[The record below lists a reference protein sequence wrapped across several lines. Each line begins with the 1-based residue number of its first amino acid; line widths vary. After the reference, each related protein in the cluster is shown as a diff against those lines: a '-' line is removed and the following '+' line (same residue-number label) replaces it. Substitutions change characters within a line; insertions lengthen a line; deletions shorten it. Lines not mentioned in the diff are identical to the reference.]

1 MSTDLSRI
9 PVGDGQEGGEEQDP
23 AVRRMQ
29 ALIAQWEA
37 AADER
42 AIFLSCYLMMTRNM
56 LEAIQRDEF
65 NDTAW
70 VNMLLHRFADYY
82 FEALEAYEQ
91 DEREAP
97 AVWQLAHSAARQG
110 NLLAL
115 QELLLGVNAHINVD
129 LVLTLLDLLE
139 PEWENL
145 TEEQRAMRYSDHCRV
160 NEVIGSTIDAVQ
172 DQVLEPAMPAMDL
185 IDRLLGPLDE
195 KLVSHL
201 ISDWRDQ
208 VWRNATHLLQTADM
222 EERLQYMRQVEEEAL
237 RFGRLIA

>member
-1 MSTDLSRI
+1 MTSDLSRV
-9 PVGDGQEGGEEQDP
+9 PAGYGQEGGEDQDP
-23 AVRRMQ
+23 AVRRMR
-29 ALIAQWEA
+29 ALIAEWEE

-42 AIFLSCYLMMTRNM
+42 AVFLSCYLMMTRNM
-56 LEAIQRDEF
+56 LEAIKRDEF
-65 NDTAW
+65 HDAAW
-70 VNMLLHRFADYY
+70 VDMLLHRFADYY

-97 AVWQLAHSAARQG
+97 AVWQMAHNAARQG
-110 NLLAL
+110 NLLAV
-115 QELLLGVNAHINVD
+115 QGLLLGVNAHINYD

-139 PEWENL
+139 PEWESL

-160 NEVIGSTIDAVQ
+160 NDVIGSTMDAVQ

-185 IDRLLGPLDE
+185 FDRLLGPLDE

-208 VWRNATHLLQTADM
+208 VWRKATHLLQTSDM
-222 EERLQYMRQVEEEAL
+222 EERLQYLRQVEDEAL
-237 RFGRLIA
+237 KLGRLIG